1 MSELSLHSD
10 GVVKTDEQ
18 ERDFAILPVDAFAET
33 IVAHVRQHQLLIC
46 VGETGS
52 GDNTHWVY
60 LLMEFLI
67 NCVFKSCRQN
77 NQDSS
82 DLFEQRTSR

>member
-1 MSELSLHSD
+1 MNEPPLFS
-10 GVVKTDEQ
+10 GKVADEQ

-52 GDNTHWVY
+52 GD
-60 LLMEFLI
+60 
-67 NCVFKSCRQN
+67 R
-77 NQDSS
+77 
-82 DLFEQRTSR
+82 